1 MRAIP
6 CIERGWEWRWMPTRC
21 AGVPTRCSKNAVA
34 AGDVPGVVAA
44 VTTRD
49 ATIYEA
55 AFGER
60 VLGQGPAMTAD
71 TVMWIASMTKPVTG
85 VAAMQL
91 VEQGR
96 MSLDEPAAKV
106 IPSLGEVKVLEGWDA
121 QGKPR
126 LREAKGVI
134 TLRKLLTHTSGFVY
148 DIWNA
153 EMNRYLNV
161 MELPRAGSGKNIAL
175 TTPLA
180 FDPGARW
187 EYGIGID
194 WAGKMVE
201 AVSGQR
207 LGAYI
212 KQHIFDPLGMDSTAY
227 RITPSMR
234 ERLAKVHQRG
244 EDGGLAVTEFRSEP
258 GTRVRARRRRPVF
271 DRRRLP
277 ALHAHDPQ
285 RGKRKRR
292 QTAPAPRDSRAH
304 VEERH
309 GRTARGEAVG
319 GAPGA
324 VLRCGILRRH
334 PENLGP
340 DFHDQ
345 RGRRAHRAAAR
356 AASRGRAWPTPISG
370 STRKTASR
378 ACTWRR
384 CCRSSIRRRSRSST
398 LSRKASTT
406 PWAERR
412 VSSFPRGAWPPA

>member
-1 MRAIP
+1 LKINPHLLKSRADELLRSAI
-6 CIERGWEWRWMPTRC
+6 
-21 AGVPTRCSKNAVA
+21 A

-71 TVMWIASMTKPVTG
+71 TVMWIASMTKPITG

-96 MSLDEPAAKV
+96 LSLDEPAAKV

-207 LGAYI
+207 LGAYF
-212 KQHIFDPLGMDSTAY
+212 KQHIFAPLGMDSTAH

-234 ERLAKVHQRG
+234 QRLARVHQRG
-244 EDGGLAVTEFRSEP
+244 EDGGLAVTAFEVNQEPEFEP
-258 GTRVRARRRRPVF
+258 GGGGLYSTAVDYLRFMRMILNRGSANGGRQLLRPETVELMSKNAMGELRV
-271 DRRRLP
+271 
-277 ALHAHDPQ
+277 
-285 RGKRKRR
+285 GKL
-292 QTAPAPRDSRAH
+292 S
-304 VEERH
+304 
-309 GRTARGEAVG
+309 
-319 GAPGA
+319 
-324 VLRCGILRRH
+324 
-334 PENLGP
+334 
-340 DFHDQ
+340 
-345 RGRRAHRAAAR
+345 AAR
-356 AASRGRAWPTPISG
+356 PELSCDAEFFEGTPKTWGLTFMINEATGHTGRPPG
-370 STRKTASR
+370 SL
-378 ACTWRR
+378 TWAGLGNTYFW
-384 CCRSSIRRRSRSST
+384 IDPKNGIAGVHMAQV
-398 LSRKASTT
+398 LPFVDPKAL
-406 PWAERR
+406 ALFYAFEKG
-412 VSSFPRGAWPPA
+412 VYGALF